1 MRIAIISLPL
11 SFNYGGYLQCYAL
24 METLR
29 EMGHEV
35 FYLQRENGN
44 KLSIMKGAID
54 SLKCVLER
62 IGLGT
67 LVYVV
72 EKGTNSGLFYK
83 TKNFRAF
90 ADKYIKTVSPV
101 LRNTEDVLRYC
112 KKHHMEAYITGSD
125 QIWRKQYSRSVF
137 DAFLGFAPV
146 DAIKIAYAPSL
157 GTNQWDYN
165 AEETQF
171 IQSQL
176 NTFRAISV
184 REKDGIRLLEEN
196 MKLRLTPQ
204 YVLDPTFLLLKEH
217 YLKIAQNVPHRKG
230 VLTYVLNSNEKKEK
244 AIMDFCKSNRLDA
257 YSVINPK
264 TNTDCIADGQGYPV
278 ECWLAGFRDA
288 DHVLTDSFHATV
300 FSIIF
305 NKPFWVF
312 ENAARGNSRLL
323 DILRTFE
330 CEDRLITEDVD
341 WKQLEKRFLNWEKIN
356 EIKSALQHDSMNFL
370 ESALRNDRTN
380 VEI

>member
-29 EMGHEV
+29 GMGHEV
-35 FYLQRENGN
+35 FYLQRENGS
-44 KLSIMKGAID
+44 KPSIMKGAID
-54 SLKCVLER
+54 SLKFVLER
-62 IGLGT
+62 VGLGA
-67 LVYVV
+67 LVYAV
-72 EKGTNSGLFYK
+72 EKETNSGLFFK

-101 LRNTEDVLRYC
+101 LRNTEDVLHYC
-112 KKHHMEAYITGSD
+112 TKHHIEAYITGSD
-125 QIWRKQYSRSVF
+125 QIWRKQYSRSLF
-137 DAFLGFAPV
+137 DAFLGFAPMNAV
-146 DAIKIAYAPSL
+146 KIAYAPSF
-157 GTNQWDYN
+157 GTDSWDFN

-171 IQSQL
+171 IQQQL

-184 REKDGIRLLEEN
+184 RERDGIRLLEEN
-196 MKLRLTPQ
+196 VRLQLKPE
-204 YVLDPTFLLLKEH
+204 YVLDPTFLLPKEH
-217 YLKIAQNVPHRKG
+217 YLKMAQGVSVRSG
-230 VLTYVLNSNEKKEK
+230 VLTYVLNSSKKKEK
-244 AIMDFCKSNRLDA
+244 AIKDFCGRNRLDA

-278 ECWLAGFRDA
+278 EHWLAGFRDA
-288 DHVLTDSFHATV
+288 DYVMTDSFHATV

-323 DILRTFE
+323 DILRTFK
-330 CEDRLITEDVD
+330 CEDRLVAEDVD
-341 WKQLEKRFLNWEKIN
+341 WNQCDGMCGLDWKRIN
-356 EIKSALQHDSMNFL
+356 EIKISLQHDSINFL
-370 ESALRNDRTN
+370 GNALRNH
-380 VEI
+380 